1 MATRHI
7 PKWRV
12 QKFDA
17 YRDENALGG
26 YSVKPDRPTVGIV
39 RIPDGLSDAKMLSAL
54 KRAGLIE
61 VGSGVRLDWL
71 SDNAFNILDGDYP
84 LYQVQRRYTHSE
96 MREISRRA
104 RESY

>member
-7 PKWRV
+7 PKWLV

-17 YRDENALGG
+17 YRDENARGG

-39 RIPDGLSDAKMLSAL
+39 RIPDGLSDAKMLNVL

-61 VGSGVRLDWL
+61 VGPHVHLDWI
-71 SDNAFNILDGDYP
+71 SGDYFNILDGDEP
-84 LYQVQRRYTHSE
+84 LYQVQRRFTHSE